1 MPTGTTGTAKTG
13 TTGPTGPEMKSFV
26 VGYRTKTAGATMA
39 VEAQDREHAIE
50 AALAQISAE
59 GEVEILQA
67 EMLPGGLAGA
77 GPTGAAGPSGPSGAT
92 GA

>member
-67 EMLPGGLAGA
+67 DMLPAGPVGA
-77 GPTGAAGPSGPSGAT
+77 GPTGASGPGGASGAT